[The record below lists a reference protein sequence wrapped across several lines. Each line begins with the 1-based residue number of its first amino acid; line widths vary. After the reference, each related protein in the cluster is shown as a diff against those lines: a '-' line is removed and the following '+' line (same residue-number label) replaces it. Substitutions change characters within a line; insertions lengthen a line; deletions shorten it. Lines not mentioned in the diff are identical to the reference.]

1 MAEYN
6 LGRVAFIDKGYYSA
20 EETYSKWDFVTTVD
34 STYLFVGTTPQIGK
48 PVTDTNFWRCIAN
61 GKPATLAAA
70 LAQSAATLANTKAG
84 LANDAAVL
92 ANELSSH
99 PLTIQNDYWFRWNPE
114 TNIYENTGVKAKGDA
129 FVYSDFT
136 AEQLLALKGDSVEI
150 VNNLT
155 TGGAAKALSA
165 EQGKILQDRNNQIV
179 DDDGYFITDNNGNV
193 VFEINKSGEISFTKL
208 SQKTSQ
214 ALSKNK
220 ISYDLI
226 WCSIGTSI
234 TWFYLN
240 ENNFE
245 HGYQWYVNEKFNFKQ
260 IKNIGVSGQNALQ
273 FSTTASINNIT
284 FADLYTIEH
293 GTNDFLLNSPIG
305 TFSDYLNNTGGAT
318 FYGAYRLIINKINT
332 VNPRAVIVF
341 TTPNKLKDYTREW
354 DIINTAGHF
363 LSDYANAIREIA
375 EYNSS
380 SIADC
385 FNESGITKTTY
396 TYYTL
401 DGVHPNDSGHKA
413 MAGLIIKELN
423 KKTILWENR
432 LL

>member
-1 MAEYN
+1 MYFYKKSNGKWQIGVFEIPAGKCLTATSKVTGAISIELIGSYQVCN
-6 LGRVAFIDKGYYSA
+6 NVLPTEFQDVNGNYYADLAAYEAATSGFFVDATQLLEARVAELESKGSGSA
-20 EETYSKWDFVTTVD
+20 
-34 STYLFVGTTPQIGK
+34 I
-48 PVTDTNFWRCIAN
+48 
-61 GKPATLAAA
+61 
-70 LAQSAATLANTKAG
+70 
-84 LANDAAVL
+84 
-92 ANELSSH
+92 
-99 PLTIQNDYWFRWNPE
+99 
-114 TNIYENTGVKAKGDA
+114 
-129 FVYSDFT
+129 
-136 AEQLLALKGDSVEI
+136 EI
-150 VNNLT
+150 VNDLT
-155 TGGAAKALSA
+155 TGGVTKALSA

-179 DDDGYFITDNNGNV
+179 DDEGYFITDNNGNV
-193 VFEINKSGEISFTKL
+193 VFEINKSGETSFTKL

-214 ALSKNK
+214 TLSKNK
-220 ISYDLI
+220 ISYDLN

-234 TWFYLN
+234 TCYYLI
-240 ENNFE
+240 ENDFE
-245 HGYQWYVNEKFNFKQ
+245 HGYQCYLNERFNFKQ

-305 TFSDYLNNTGGAT
+305 NFSDYLNNTGGAT

-341 TTPNKLKDYTREW
+341 TTPNKLKELTKEW

-363 LSDYANAIREIA
+363 LSDYTNAIREIA

-401 DGVHPNDSGHKA
+401 DGVHPNDNGHKA

>member
-1 MAEYN
+1 MKFYKASNGKWKMGRLSFPAGKCSESIDPVSGLITISE
-6 LGRVAFIDKGYYSA
+6 LGTANILVMGKLPTFFQDVNGNYYADLAAYEAATSGFFVDATQLLEARVAELESQGSGSA
-20 EETYSKWDFVTTVD
+20 
-34 STYLFVGTTPQIGK
+34 I
-48 PVTDTNFWRCIAN
+48 
-61 GKPATLAAA
+61 
-70 LAQSAATLANTKAG
+70 
-84 LANDAAVL
+84 
-92 ANELSSH
+92 
-99 PLTIQNDYWFRWNPE
+99 
-114 TNIYENTGVKAKGDA
+114 
-129 FVYSDFT
+129 
-136 AEQLLALKGDSVEI
+136 EI
-150 VNNLT
+150 VNDLT
-155 TGGAAKALSA
+155 TGGETKALSA

-179 DDDGYFITDNNGNV
+179 DDEGYFITDNNGNV
-193 VFEINKSGEISFTKL
+193 VFEINKSGETSFTKL

-214 ALSKNK
+214 TLSKNK

-305 TFSDYLNNTGGAT
+305 TFSDYLNNTGGTT
-318 FYGAYRLIINKINT
+318 FYGAYRLIVNKINAI
-332 VNPRAVIVF
+332 NPRAVIVF
-341 TTPNKLKDYTREW
+341 TTPNKLKDVTREW
-354 DIINTAGHF
+354 DIANTVGHF

-375 EYNSS
+375 KYNSS

-385 FNESGITKTTY
+385 FNESGINKSTY
-396 TYYTL
+396 TYYTM
-401 DGVHPNDSGHKA
+401 DGVHPNDNGHKA
-413 MAGLIIKELN
+413 MAGLIINELN
-423 KKTILWENR
+423 KKTILWGNR